1 MYGLKG
7 IGAGMGSWTQIQKTQ
22 IMGTFIVLEGNESSG
37 AMRIRMFSPR
47 GPSRYI
53 TGAASTEA
61 AIIGRDYRMLCMGL
75 RAYQQI
81 GDEEM
86 TAAEQKAA
94 LTREIETP

>member
-1 MYGLKG
+1 
-7 IGAGMGSWTQIQKTQ
+7 
-22 IMGTFIVLEGNESSG
+22 
-37 AMRIRMFSPR
+37 
-47 GPSRYI
+47 
-53 TGAASTEA
+53 
-61 AIIGRDYRMLCMGL
+61 MLCMGL